1 MFKVKFIER
10 NTEDKTV
17 FNFYD
22 EIFRI
27 PLEIIFSKETKMKT
41 GRNRDNLSDQS
52 FIEFKFNDSTLELGL
67 ITIISLKSFQLL
79 ENIKNQKFKSANQ
92 YIMYLD
98 DMKNEEFI
106 RYNHDT
112 EIYRIN
118 SALLI
123 QFESFGKE
131 ALNYYSL
138 NSRLSIGVNDC
149 MELKSLFIDDIQQ
162 KEIELLF

>member
-1 MFKVKFIER
+1 MFKVKFTER

-79 ENIKNQKFKSANQ
+79 ENIKKS
-92 YIMYLD
+92 
-98 DMKNEEFI
+98 
-106 RYNHDT
+106 
-112 EIYRIN
+112 EI
-118 SALLI
+118 
-123 QFESFGKE
+123 
-131 ALNYYSL
+131 
-138 NSRLSIGVNDC
+138 
-149 MELKSLFIDDIQQ
+149 
-162 KEIELLF
+162 

>member
-22 EIFRI
+22 EISRI
-27 PLEIIFSKETKMKT
+27 PLEIVFSKEIKMKT

-67 ITIISLKSFQLL
+67 ITFISLKSFQLL
-79 ENIKNQKFKSANQ
+79 ENVKNQKFISTDR

-106 RYNHDT
+106 RFNHDT
-112 EIYRIN
+112 EIYKIN

-123 QFESFGKE
+123 QFDSLDQET
-131 ALNYYSL
+131 LNYYSL
-138 NSRLSIGVNDC
+138 NHRLSIGVNDG
-149 MELKSLFIDDIQQ
+149 MELKSLFIDNIQQ
-162 KEIELLF
+162 VEIELLF